1 MAWGP
6 SLLLFSSD
14 LVLLLFS
21 IARGSS
27 VYSSGIL
34 CLTPRSYMPY
44 TPWLPLI
51 ASLSKR
57 AHLLDHCQGLRPLR
71 KVALIVLGVSWTS
84 MKKATKMHTV
94 IWQHLIKQN
103 QFLLLRIHLLE
114 ITVLICKDV
123 CTRMFIMASIFVP
136 KVGGR
141 AKENAH

>member
-1 MAWGP
+1 M
-6 SLLLFSSD
+6 
-14 LVLLLFS
+14 
-21 IARGSS
+21 
-27 VYSSGIL
+27 
-34 CLTPRSYMPY
+34 
-44 TPWLPLI
+44 
-51 ASLSKR
+51 
-57 AHLLDHCQGLRPLR
+57 
-71 KVALIVLGVSWTS
+71 LGVSWTS

-114 ITVLICKDV
+114 ITVLICKDI